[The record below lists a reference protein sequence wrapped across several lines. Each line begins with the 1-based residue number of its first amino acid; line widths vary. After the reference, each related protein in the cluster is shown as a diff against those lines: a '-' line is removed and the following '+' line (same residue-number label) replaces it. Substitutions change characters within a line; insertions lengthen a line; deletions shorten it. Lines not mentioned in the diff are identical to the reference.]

1 MIEIPYMLVDAFTS
15 TAFRGNPASVCFMPS
30 QTSDAML
37 QAIACEFNLSET
49 AFLFDAGDRYDLR
62 WFTPLAEVDLCG
74 HATLAAA
81 FALNH
86 RDRGAKHHYRFNTRS
101 GELGCHRE
109 GDTFRL
115 NFPATP
121 PTPADIDAKILK
133 GLGLSTCVDFARS
146 IFDILIVLD
155 QESTV
160 AELEPDFSALRH
172 GDYRGIIV
180 TSASDQP
187 DVDFVS
193 RFFAPGLGVDE
204 DPVTGSAHC
213 CLGPYWSGRLDR
225 HHMKAKQ
232 LSKRGGELTVS
243 VQNDRVELCGGAVL
257 VASGT
262 LYLP

>member
-1 MIEIPYMLVDAFTS
+1 MMDIPYLLVDAFTS

-49 AFLFDAGDRYDLR
+49 AFLFNAGDQYDLR

-86 RDRGAKHHYRFNTRS
+86 RDRGARHHYRFNTRS
-101 GELGCHRE
+101 GELSCHRE
-109 GDTFRL
+109 GDKFEL

-121 PTPADIDAKILK
+121 PTPADIDVGILQ
-133 GLGLSTCVDFARS
+133 GLGLSTCADFARS

-160 AELEPDFSALRH
+160 AELTPNFSALGL

-180 TSASDQP
+180 TSASDEP

-213 CLGPYWSGRLDR
+213 CLGPYWSSRLGKSR
-225 HHMKAKQ
+225 LKARQ
-232 LSKRGGELTVS
+232 LSKRGGELTVNL
-243 VQNDRVELCGGAVL
+243 QNDRVELGGSAVL
-257 VASGT
+257 IASGT
-262 LYLP
+262 LHLP

>member
-1 MIEIPYMLVDAFTS
+1 MKDIPYLLVDAFTS
-15 TAFRGNPASVCFMPS
+15 TAFRGNPAAVCFMPS
-30 QTSDAML
+30 QTNDAML

-81 FALNH
+81 FALHH
-86 RDRGAKHHYRFNTRS
+86 RDGGTMRHYRFSTRS
-101 GELGCHRE
+101 GELGCDRIGE
-109 GDTFRL
+109 QFRL

-121 PTPADIDAKILK
+121 PTTTDTDAEILQ
-133 GLGLSTCVDFARS
+133 GLGLSGCTDFARS

-160 AELEPDFSALRH
+160 AELEPDFSALRRK
-172 GDYRGIIV
+172 DYRGIIV
-180 TSASDQP
+180 TSTSDQP
-187 DVDFVS
+187 GVDFVS

-213 CLGPYWSGRLDR
+213 CLGPYWSQRLGKD
-225 HHMKAKQ
+225 HMQAKQ

-243 VQNDRVELCGGAVL
+243 IQDNRVELCGAAVL